1 MRTFHQ
7 IAELRAHIRAA
18 RDEGATIGFV
28 PTMGALHEG
37 HISLIRRSVTDCDRT
52 VVSIFV
58 NPTQFG
64 PHEDLERYPRDL
76 GRDSSL
82 CQQEGVD
89 ALFVPS
95 VEAMYP
101 AGSDTRVEAPALS
114 SRLEGSIRPGHFR
127 GVATVCAKLFNMVQP
142 HRAYFGQKDYQ
153 QLLVIQRMVA
163 DLNMPLAIVPCPTV
177 REPDGL
183 AMSSRNAYLD
193 ADARLAARVL
203 SRALRETAEL
213 YERGERSADAL
224 RTALRAVLDG
234 EPSATTDYAE
244 IAHFR
249 TLEPLEQIEDGAVAL
264 AAVRIA
270 GTRLIDNVLLGVG
283 LNHQPPRGA

>member
-18 RDEGATIGFV
+18 RDEGSTIGFV

-37 HISLIRRSVTDCDRT
+37 HLSLIRRSVTDCDRT

-58 NPTQFG
+58 NPAQFG
-64 PHEDLERYPRDL
+64 PQEDFAQYPRDL
-76 GRDSSL
+76 ARDSKL
-82 CQQEGVD
+82 CQEEGID

-95 VEAMYP
+95 AEDMYP
-101 AGSDTRVEAPALS
+101 PDADTWIDVPGLS
-114 SRLEGSIRPGHFR
+114 SSLEGAIRPGHFR
-127 GVATVCAKLFNMVQP
+127 GVATVCAKLFNIVQP

-163 DLNMPLAIVPCPTV
+163 DLNLPVTIVPSPTV

-193 ADARLAARVL
+193 PEARKAALVL
-203 SRALRETAEL
+203 SRALMSAQAM
-213 YERGERSADAL
+213 YEAGTRSAHTLRDAL
-224 RTALRAVLDG
+224 RSVIG
-234 EPSATTDYAE
+234 EEHAAELDYAE
-244 IAHFR
+244 IAHPR
-249 TLEPLEQIEDGAVAL
+249 TLEPLEYIEDGAVAL
-264 AAVRIA
+264 AAIRVA

-283 LNHQPPRGA
+283 LNHQPRRAG